1 MSLPSTFF
9 SPLIACYKLPKA
21 NIFSNSAKLNNTQ
34 APASTCPQ
42 NITIDSAISLTCAEA
57 AIVCKIPTAGL
68 HNLNRYLFCPALTNT
83 TLCVPRWCPIIIIS
97 LGDNISTTN
106 NTLLLS
112 TSVANDGN
120 FTLTQFLGWNSSFGL
135 DYVTEGMTVCVG

>member
-1 MSLPSTFF
+1 M
-9 SPLIACYKLPKA
+9 
-21 NIFSNSAKLNNTQ
+21 
-34 APASTCPQ
+34 
-42 NITIDSAISLTCAEA
+42 SLTCAEA
-57 AIVCKIPTAGL
+57 AVVCEIPTAGL

-83 TLCVPRWCPIIIIS
+83 TLCAPLWCPIIVIS
-97 LGDNISTTN
+97 LGDNIGTTN

-120 FTLTQFLGWNSSFGL
+120 FTLTQFLGWNSNFGL